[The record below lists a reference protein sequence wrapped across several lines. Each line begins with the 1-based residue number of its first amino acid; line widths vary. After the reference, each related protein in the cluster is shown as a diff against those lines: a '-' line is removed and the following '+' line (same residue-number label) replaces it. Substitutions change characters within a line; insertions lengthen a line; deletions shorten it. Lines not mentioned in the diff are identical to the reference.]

1 MKWVDGEREITSPT
15 SKIEIVRRDEA
26 PDLVLVHL
34 LEPHSNSEDFNESVL
49 EMLEALGVTTYITVG
64 GMYDS
69 VPHSRPLLVTG
80 SSRGWETAPDLG
92 GVTLSRSRYEGPTSA
107 TNGIGVGATARGLAT
122 LTVMVH
128 LPMYLQLDNDYAGAA
143 RALEAL
149 APLYDFK
156 DVKLPEVALGEQ
168 QYSQV
173 TPAMTNNPR
182 LAEMVKRF
190 EDEYD
195 SNDDETPPPS
205 VELSAEIEA
214 FLDEV
219 RGADSEDGPTSGGI

>member
-1 MKWVDGEREITSPT
+1 M
-15 SKIEIVRRDEA
+15 
-26 PDLVLVHL
+26 
-34 LEPHSNSEDFNESVL
+34 
-49 EMLEALGVTTYITVG
+49 
-64 GMYDS
+64 
-69 VPHSRPLLVTG
+69 
-80 SSRGWETAPDLG
+80 
-92 GVTLSRSRYEGPTSA
+92 
-107 TNGIGVGATARGLAT
+107 
-122 LTVMVH
+122 
-128 LPMYLQLDNDYAGAA
+128 
-143 RALEAL
+143 
-149 APLYDFK
+149 
-156 DVKLPEVALGEQ
+156 PEVELGEQ

-219 RGADSEDGPTSGGI
+219 RGGDSEDGPTSGGI